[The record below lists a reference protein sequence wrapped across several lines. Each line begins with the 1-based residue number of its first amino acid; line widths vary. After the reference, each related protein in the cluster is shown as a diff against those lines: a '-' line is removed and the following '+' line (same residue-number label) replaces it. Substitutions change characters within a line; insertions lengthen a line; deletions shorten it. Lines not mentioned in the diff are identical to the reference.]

1 MSFPADNNVDVLII
15 GAGPAG
21 LMCAN
26 ALARAGVKVRIIDK
40 RSVGVAAG
48 QADGIQPRT
57 TEVLQSYGLADSIIR
72 EGGHFYRA
80 AFYNPGPDGG
90 IVRSDRTPAI
100 ASPTARYPYL
110 ITRHQG
116 GIESLFHSSMEPM
129 GLFVQRSTIP
139 TGIEIS
145 QDESVLN
152 DPRAYPVK
160 VTLKRLD
167 REENEIEVV
176 KAKFVVGCDGAHS
189 WVRNTLG
196 IKLDGDQTGISPDS
210 FFGVVDMVVE
220 TDFPDARCWSFLHSN
235 HGVLMNI
242 PREGDLMRYY
252 IQLPEDTDYVDKATG
267 RVDKTRASPEK
278 LIERAQKI
286 FQPFSMKQAGP
297 VEWWT
302 IYIIGQ
308 RVAQTY
314 SVHDRV
320 FIAGDACHTHS
331 PKSGQGMNASMN
343 DTHNLAWKLAYVLRG
358 WAPMSLL
365 KTYEAERLKFA
376 RDLIAFD
383 KRWSG
388 LMRSKPRSE
397 ENPDGITH
405 EEFVDAFQTFS
416 GFSSGVGI
424 RYEPSTVINP
434 AHQALASKLV
444 VGERMVPHVFVQAA
458 DIRPVNIHDRMPS
471 DTRFKALFFTGDLAA
486 AETKARLRALADE
499 LEAPESF
506 LHRYGQEDYRKV
518 FDILCI
524 CTAKKEDVD
533 YTDVPKTLRP
543 HWTKVLLDDTDM
555 HGREGGGGFAAYGI
569 KPEGGVV
576 VIVRPDGYV
585 GMVAPFDR
593 LDDISAYFASFVLGV
608 SGP

>member
-1 MSFPADNNVDVLII
+1 MSSPTESTVDVLII

-26 ALARAGVKVRIIDK
+26 ALHRAGVNVRIIDK
-40 RSVGVAAG
+40 RAVGVAAG
-48 QADGIQPRT
+48 QADGIQART
-57 TEVLQSYGLADSIIR
+57 IEVLQSYGLGDTLIR
-72 EGGHFYRA
+72 EGAHFYRA

-90 IVRSDRTPAI
+90 IVRADRTPSI

-116 GIESLFHSSMEPM
+116 AIEALFRGSMEPM

-145 QDESVLN
+145 QEESELN
-152 DPRAYPVK
+152 DPQAYPVK

-167 REENEIEVV
+167 REEDDIEVV
-176 KAKFVVGCDGAHS
+176 KAKFIVGCDGAHS
-189 WVRNTLG
+189 WVRNTL
-196 IKLDGDQTGISPDS
+196 DS

-220 TDFPDARCWSFLHSN
+220 TDFPDTRCWSFLHSN
-235 HGVLMNI
+235 HGVLMNV

-252 IQLPEDTDYVDKATG
+252 IQLPEDTDYVDKTTG
-267 RVDKTRASPEK
+267 RVDKSRASPEK

-286 FQPFSMKQAGP
+286 FQPFNMKQAGP

-308 RVAQTY
+308 RVAQKY
-314 SVHDRV
+314 SVHDRI

-365 KTYEAERLKFA
+365 QTYEAERLKFA

-383 KRWSG
+383 KRWAG
-388 LMRSKPRSE
+388 LMASKPRSE

-405 EEFVDAFQTFS
+405 EEFVEAFQTFS

-424 RYEPSTVINP
+424 RYEPSTVVNP
-434 AHQALASKLV
+434 THQSLASKLTI
-444 VGERMVPHVFVQAA
+444 GERMIPHVFVQAA

-471 DTRFKALFFTGDLAA
+471 DTRFKVLFFTGDLAA
-486 AETKARLRALADE
+486 AETKARLRALAEE
-499 LEAPESF
+499 LEAPGSF
-506 LHRYGQEDYRKV
+506 LRRYGQGDYHKV
-518 FDILCI
+518 FDILCV

-533 YTDVPKTLRP
+533 YTDVPKTLRT

-555 HGREGGGGFAAYGI
+555 HGREGGGGFVAYGI
-569 KPEGGVV
+569 KPEGS
-576 VIVRPDGYV
+576 VIIVVRPDGYV
-585 GMVAPFDR
+585 GMIAPFDR
-593 LDDISAYFASFVLGV
+593 LDDISAYFSSFMLGV
-608 SGP
+608 SS